1 MLFESEVNYQSYNL
15 ILFNKELSYYYI
27 NTGFLP
33 NVKSAQSILRDTIHS
48 FEVGNFNSPEQFGTY
63 FQLKLLLSL
72 SYEFFNE
79 HNTAYSMYEDNL
91 KAIENGFDFIDD
103 DIKNLFR
110 RLMYIISSDKYLE
123 QEISNYSGFNKFSF
137 YQNKRRIIEKRI
149 QENSAED
156 CDIIELNDLF
166 NSIKIGMD
174 KLYHVTH
181 YRLLYQ
187 YYKRKGEDALA
198 TEFYTHAI
206 KMANDYEFKGQ
217 IEQLK
222 KIKMILE

>member
-1 MLFESEVNYQSYNL
+1 
-15 ILFNKELSYYYI
+15 
-27 NTGFLP
+27 
-33 NVKSAQSILRDTIHS
+33 
-48 FEVGNFNSPEQFGTY
+48 
-63 FQLKLLLSL
+63 
-72 SYEFFNE
+72 
-79 HNTAYSMYEDNL
+79 
-91 KAIENGFDFIDD
+91 
-103 DIKNLFR
+103 
-110 RLMYIISSDKYLE
+110 MYIISSDKYLE